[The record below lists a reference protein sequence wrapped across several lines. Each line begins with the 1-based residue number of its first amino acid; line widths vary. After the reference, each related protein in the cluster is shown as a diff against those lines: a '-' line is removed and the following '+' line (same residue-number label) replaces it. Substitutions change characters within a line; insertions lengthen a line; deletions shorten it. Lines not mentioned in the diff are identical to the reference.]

1 MLEIPVIKGN
11 INRALKQF
19 KRKFKQTGTFKE
31 LRERKQFIKPSIKI
45 KLEKE
50 KAILKQK
57 YKEENDE
64 Q

>member
-11 INRALKQF
+11 INKALKIF
-19 KRKFKQTGTFKE
+19 KRKYKQTGILQKI
-31 LRERKQFIKPSIKI
+31 RQNKNFIKKSTKR
-45 KLEKE
+45 KLSKE

-64 Q
+64 

>member
-11 INRALKQF
+11 INKALKIF
-19 KRKFKQTGTFKE
+19 KRKFKQTGILKKVRDNKNYTKPTTK
-31 LRERKQFIKPSIKI
+31 RRKQ
-45 KLEKE
+45 KE

-64 Q
+64 